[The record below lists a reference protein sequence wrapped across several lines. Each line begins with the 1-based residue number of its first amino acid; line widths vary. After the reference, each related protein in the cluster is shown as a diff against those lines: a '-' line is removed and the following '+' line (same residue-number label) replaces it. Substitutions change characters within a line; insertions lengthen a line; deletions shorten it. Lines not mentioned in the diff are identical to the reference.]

1 MKKIKFNWAKGIR
14 FSIAAF
20 FLVVLAV
27 ILNNFITQSRRQ
39 PKIPVKSDE
48 ITPQKIEKRE
58 KVEYLEVEGEKGKI
72 QLRADK
78 HYAGEDGLYHVEGS
92 VEVVFPKRREGK
104 DILLFGDEAVYDKE
118 GTHLLTTG
126 KVRIEHKD
134 LVIESTSLHYE
145 TEKELFRCDEGINFS
160 SDRASGHAQRMTY
173 SLQEEKIVLEEKV
186 HLEMKRNEESSLPLI
201 VEANKFEYSR
211 KTKRGTLE
219 GDIRLFHGKSEAY
232 AKFLSFELSSDEEQ
246 FKTLFLRGSA
256 RASLIEEETEN
267 ETREIE
273 AEEITLIAFPDIPE
287 IREIQAKDNCTY
299 RLFSSSDEFTEI
311 HSESMKFVLN
321 REGELEEF
329 HAVKNTK
336 MVNQEES
343 SEEQQILTGE
353 DMFLEG
359 KANILHV
366 KGKGRFGVKVKS
378 SLSEIFA
385 EEADV
390 SLSNNNLEAKGGV
403 KVVLKA
409 QDKEDSV
416 GFFSKKKPVFITARE
431 MRFSD
436 EEKRFF
442 FMDDIKIWQEDN
454 VLRAGEIML
463 NAETRKILCIEGVKA
478 TVPYKPKDKEEEEEE
493 RVEISS
499 DVMVFKPEENLVSY
513 RENASLRVKDIKLG
527 ARSISVYLKEEK
539 GEMKKIIAQGNVIIE
554 QNFREGRGNEAS
566 YDVDEEIIVLLGN
579 PVLIEKD
586 KGLTRGD
593 KLTFYIADDRIAVEN
608 KERERSVTVI
618 K

>member
-39 PKIPVKSDE
+39 PKIPVKSE
-48 ITPQKIEKRE
+48 EVTPPKIEKRE

-104 DILLFGDEAVYDKE
+104 DILLFGDEAVYDKD
-118 GTHLLTTG
+118 GTHLLASG

-145 TEKELFRCDEGINFS
+145 TEKELFRCDEGISFS
-160 SDRASGHAQRMTY
+160 SDRASGYAQRMAY

-186 HLEMKRNEESSLPLI
+186 HLEMKRKEESSLPLI

-219 GDIRLFHGKSEAY
+219 GDIHLFHGKSEAC

-246 FKTLFLRGSA
+246 FKTLFLQGNA

-287 IREIQAKDNCTY
+287 IREIRAKDNCTY
-299 RLFSSSDEFTEI
+299 RLFSSSDGFTEI

-343 SEEQQILTGE
+343 SEEEQILTGE
-353 DMFLEG
+353 EMFLEG

-366 KGKGRFGVKVKS
+366 KGNGRFGVKVKS
-378 SLSEIFA
+378 PLSEVFA

-390 SLSNNNLEAKGGV
+390 SLSDNNLEAKGGI

-416 GFFSKKKPVFITARE
+416 GFFSKEKPVFITARE

-442 FMDDIKIWQEDN
+442 FMDDIKIWQEDD
-454 VLRAGEIML
+454 VLRAGEMML
-463 NAETRKILCIEGVKA
+463 NAETRKILCIGGVKA
-478 TVPYKPKDKEEEEEE
+478 TVPYKPKDKEEEE

-527 ARSISVYLKEEK
+527 ARSLSVYLKEEK
-539 GEMKKIIAQGNVIIE
+539 GEMKRIIAQGNVIIE
-554 QNFREGRGNEAS
+554 QKFREGRGNEAS
-566 YDVDEEIIVLLGN
+566 YDVDEEIIILLGS

>member
-1 MKKIKFNWAKGIR
+1 MKKIKFSWAKGIR

-27 ILNNFITQSRRQ
+27 ILENFITQSRRQ
-39 PKIPVKSDE
+39 PEISVKSEE
-48 ITPQKIEKRE
+48 ITQQKIEKRE
-58 KVEYLEVEGEKGKI
+58 KVEYLEVEGEEGKI

-78 HYAGEDGLYHVEGS
+78 YYVGEDGLYHVEGS

-104 DILLFGDEAVYDKE
+104 DILLFGDEVIHDKE
-118 GTHLLTTG
+118 GNHLLASG
-126 KVRIEHKD
+126 KARIEHKD
-134 LVIESTSLHYE
+134 LVVESVSLHYE
-145 TEKELFRCDEGINFS
+145 KEQELFRSDEGISFS
-160 SDRASGHAQRMTY
+160 SDRSSGRAQRMTY
-173 SLQEEKIVLEEKV
+173 SLKEEKIVLEEKI
-186 HLEMKRNEESSLPLI
+186 HLEMKQNQESSLPLI

-219 GDIRLFHGKSEAY
+219 GDVRLFHGKSEAY

-246 FKTLFLRGSA
+246 FKTLFLRGNA
-256 RASLIEEETEN
+256 RASLVEEETEN
-267 ETREIE
+267 ERREIE
-273 AEEITLIAFPDIPE
+273 AEEITLKAFPDIPE
-287 IREIQAKDNCTY
+287 IHEIQAKVDCTY

-321 REGELEEF
+321 RDGELEEF
-329 HAVKNTK
+329 HAVKNTR

-353 DMFLEG
+353 EMFLEG

-366 KGKGRFGVKVKS
+366 KGKGKFGVKVKS

-385 EEADV
+385 KEVDV
-390 SLSNNNLEAKGGV
+390 SLNDNNLEAKGGV

-416 GFFSKKKPVFITARE
+416 GFFSKKQPVFITARE
-431 MRFSD
+431 MRFSE

-442 FMDDIKIWQEDN
+442 FMENVKIWQEDD

-463 NAETRKILCIEGVKA
+463 NAETRKILCIQGVKA
-478 TVPYKPKDKEEEEEE
+478 TVPYKPKDKEEE

-499 DVMVFKPEENLVSY
+499 DVMVFKPEENIVSY
-513 RENASLRVKDIKLG
+513 RENASLGVKDIKLR
-527 ARSISVYLKEEK
+527 AQSISVCLKEEK
-539 GEMKKIIAQGNVIIE
+539 GEMKKIVAQGNVIIE
-554 QNFREGRGNEAS
+554 QNLREGRGEEAS
-566 YDVDEEIIVLLGN
+566 YDVEEEIIILLGN

-593 KLTFYIADDRIAVEN
+593 KLTFYIADGRIAVEN
-608 KERERSVTVI
+608 KDRERSVTVI